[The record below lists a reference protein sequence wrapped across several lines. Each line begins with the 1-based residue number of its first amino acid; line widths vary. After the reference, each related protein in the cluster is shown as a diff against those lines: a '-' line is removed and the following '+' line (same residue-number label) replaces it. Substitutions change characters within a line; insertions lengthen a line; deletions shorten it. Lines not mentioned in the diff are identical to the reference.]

1 MKRLV
6 SIFSLLLLTFV
17 LLALTACSND
27 TPAGGVE
34 RTPGTRVELSGSNQV
49 TIPTLL
55 VTNQLA
61 PAADNKISALLRER
75 LGVTITYEIVP
86 ISEQSTRIATAL
98 AGGHLPDLVGVT
110 EQEGTLVHGGGL
122 LRLDPFLDS
131 GQWPNLAAHVAP
143 YRQRLTWTDGGV
155 PDGIYQFPNFNRF
168 YAHTPEQP
176 ILGPV
181 HWGSG
186 FFIQKSVLEWHGFPD
201 TSNMDLDRYFQLIYD
216 YARAHPT
223 IDGMPTIGFTFPA
236 FPGRTWG
243 MTNPPLF
250 LAGHPN
256 NGGVF
261 VFDDHSSTTIRA
273 EIYAISDYARRY
285 FEILNYW
292 YLRGLIDPEAWTQ
305 TEDEYMAKLATGR
318 VLGMHDQRWGFSNA
332 YDALVAEGRYN
343 RTWVPTEPTMDGHS
357 PWYADRDVMNI
368 NQGFGISSTAQNPE
382 LILTFLDTMLSPEWQ
397 IILSW
402 GIEGEDFFVDANG
415 VFYRNDEQRANAN
428 DLTWRTHNRLE
439 AFFDVMPKMQG
450 GFPCGNAFS
459 AGDQPGE
466 FLIGLSGYNRFFL
479 ESYNKGSWRQF
490 VQAPPSNPVYYPA
503 WQISPPHGSVAQ
515 VAGQQL
521 EDAAVE
527 FLPRTI
533 SAPAGQF
540 AARWQEY
547 VDRVNM
553 IDVAAFEASITE
565 GLQERMRE
573 AGY

>member
-6 SIFSLLLLTFV
+6 SIFSLLSLTFV
-17 LLALTACSND
+17 LLAITACGGGND
-27 TPAGGVE
+27 AIGVE
-34 RTPGTRVELSGSNQV
+34 REVGTRVELSPNNPV
-49 TIPTLL
+49 TIPALL

-61 PAADNKISALLRER
+61 PAADNKISQLLRDM

-86 ISEQSTRIATAL
+86 PGEQSTRIATAL

-110 EQEGTLVHGGGL
+110 EQEGTLVYGGGL

-155 PDGIYQFPNFNRF
+155 PDGIYQFPNYNRF
-168 YAHTPEQP
+168 YSWTPEQP

-181 HWGSG
+181 HWGTG
-186 FFIQKSVLEWHGFPD
+186 FFIQKSVLEFHGFPD
-201 TSNMDLDRYFQLIYD
+201 LSNMTLERYFQLIYD
-216 YARAHPT
+216 YMLANPT
-223 IDGMPTIGFTFPA
+223 IEGMPTIGFTFPTQ
-236 FPGRTWG
+236 GRTWG

-261 VFDDHSSTTIRA
+261 VLDGHSSATVRA

-292 YLRGLIDPEAWTQ
+292 YLRGLVDPEAWTQ

-368 NQGFGISSTAQNPE
+368 NQGFGISAGVQNPE
-382 LILTFLDTMLSPEWQ
+382 LILTFLDTILSPEWQ

-402 GIEGEDFFVDANG
+402 GIAGEDFYVDAQG
-415 VFYRNDEQRANAN
+415 RFYRSDEQRANAL
-428 DLTWRTHNRLE
+428 DLTWRQFNRLE
-439 AFFDVMPKMQG
+439 ALFDVMPKMQG
-450 GFPCGNAFS
+450 GFPCGNAFA
-459 AGDQPGE
+459 AGDQPEE
-466 FLIGLSGYNRFFL
+466 FIIGLSNYNRFFL
-479 ESYNKGSWRQF
+479 ESYGKGTWRQF
-490 VQAPPSNPVYYPA
+490 ITAPPSNPVYYPA
-503 WQISPPHGSVAQ
+503 WQISPSPGTPAQ
-515 VAGQQL
+515 VADQQL

-527 FLPRTI
+527 FLPRVI

-547 VDRVNM
+547 VDRVSM
-553 IDVAAFEASITE
+553 IDVAAFEAVITE
-565 GLQERMRE
+565 GLRERLRE

>member
-1 MKRLV
+1 MKKLV
-6 SIFSLLLLTFV
+6 SVFSLLLLTFV
-17 LLALTACSND
+17 LLAMTACNRGD
-27 TPAGGVE
+27 EAGVD
-34 RTPGTRVELSGSNQV
+34 RAVGTRVELSPNNPV

-55 VTNQLA
+55 VTNQMA
-61 PAADNKISALLRER
+61 PSADNKISQLLRDT

-86 ISEQSTRIATAL
+86 LAEQSTRIATAL

-110 EQEGTLVHGGGL
+110 QQEGDLVYGGGL

-131 GQWPNLAAHVAP
+131 GQWPNLAAHIEP
-143 YRQRLTWTDGGV
+143 YRTRLTWTGGGV
-155 PDGIYQFPNFNRF
+155 PDGIYQFPNYNRF
-168 YAHTPEQP
+168 YSWTPEQP

-186 FFIQKSVLEWHGFPD
+186 FFIQKSVLEYHGFPSL
-201 TSNMDLDRYFQLIYD
+201 SNMTLERYFQLIYD
-216 YARAHPT
+216 YMRSNPT
-223 IDGMPTIGFTFPA
+223 IEGMPTIGFTFPTQ
-236 FPGRTWG
+236 GRTWG

-261 VFDDHSSTTIRA
+261 VLDGHSSATVRA

-292 YLRGLIDPEAWTQ
+292 YLRGLVDPEAWTQ

-318 VLGMHDQRWGFSNA
+318 VLGMHDQRWGFGNA
-332 YDALVAEGRYN
+332 YDALVSEGRYN

-368 NQGFGISSTAQNPE
+368 NQGFGISASAQNPE
-382 LILTFLDTMLSPEWQ
+382 LILTFLDTILSPEWQ

-402 GIEGEDFFVDANG
+402 GIQGEDFYVDAQG
-415 VFYRNDEQRANAN
+415 RFYRSDVQRANAV
-428 DLTWRTHNRLE
+428 DLTWRQHNRLE

-459 AGDQPGE
+459 AGDQPVE
-466 FLIGLSGYNRFFL
+466 FLAGLSGYNRFFL
-479 ESYNKGSWRQF
+479 ESYNKGTWRQF
-490 VQAPPSNPVYYPA
+490 VAAPPSNPVYYPA
-503 WQISPPHGSVAQ
+503 WQISPQPGTAAQ
-515 VAGQQL
+515 VANQQL

-527 FLPRTI
+527 FLPRVIT
-533 SAPAGQF
+533 APAGQF

-547 VDRVNM
+547 VDRVGM
-553 IDVAAFEASITE
+553 IDVAAFEAVITE
-565 GLQERMRE
+565 GLRERLRE